1 MLNNF
6 FTVADLNYAILA
18 LFSGFYL
25 ITIQNKS
32 KNLYHLIIF
41 FFALGT
47 MAIAYFVSSNFTDQ
61 NLRFHRWITVSA
73 ALLGTLHLFYFISN
87 YPKSNWKK
95 IPKILFYFLYIIE
108 VILIVLFIYKSL
120 KVGKIY
126 KFDGHFWDVEEYK
139 LSQIIGLFI
148 ILNGIFAF
156 VSGMIRSIQIK
167 NARISLIFLSLGI
180 LFMVIFPA
188 ITNFLNRMF
197 FITREEHQNI
207 WAIFGNLGCFITFV
221 TYVNYTKERTTLLSK
236 LYAISLTS
244 ILIILQFVNFF
255 TLQERDRLFDLIQKE
270 KNKNIAHSDYRPS
283 ELKLIL
289 QIQPD
294 LEYELIYNSFDS
306 LNLIPYLENLKS
318 EFALMYLQLILSN
331 SDEIPE
337 KVQKYTQSYLNF
349 IESNKSKFFSNQE
362 ALKFLYNNK
371 RKLQL
376 LNQNIQ
382 NIPEENF
389 EKEYK
394 NLYQKNQSNEIYK
407 YFLKENIK
415 NKQEALQLIPNLISF
430 NQKRYFYIENNSF
443 WNSTYV
449 GYYYTNKNKI
459 YLILY
464 DYFYYRVFISEIAD
478 LLFYIISVS
487 GILILLGYP
496 IFFFESLLKPLK
508 RLILGLQKVDQGD
521 LSINV
526 DVSANDELGYVI
538 KVFNQMVGSLK
549 EKNEKIEEYTNH
561 LEQKVIE
568 RTKELEKSLK
578 EIENLKEKQDGDY
591 FLTSLLVKPLNSNE
605 IQDSTNIKVDFIL
618 KQYKN
623 FKFKKWES
631 EIGGDFCTAKKIQL
645 RNKTYSFIVN
655 ADAMGKSIQGAGGS
669 LILGSVLKAIVE
681 RTNYQEEVKE
691 LAPEK
696 WLKYTFVE
704 LHKVFEALDGAMLIS
719 ILMLLIDDESG
730 FLYFMN
736 AEHPDLILYRDSKAS
751 FIKPKKY
758 LKKLGVYAEGLL
770 NISTFQ
776 LIPGDILILGSD
788 GKDDIVIGKSEDG
801 SRKINFDETLFLKIT
816 EESKGEL
823 NSIYNNLKERGE
835 FIDDLSIIRIEYTP
849 DTSLFNK
856 KVSISSTYK
865 DDFLKVKKTI
875 ENIIKNKD
883 SLLVE
888 EAFKTLKELKQ
899 KHPENIL
906 IKQLLYKLFVLENKT
921 TEAILTL
928 EDILKFDPSQEKVL
942 YRLIKLL
949 KRKKIYSKAAEYGE
963 IYLLRNP
970 DNKEI
975 LQILVEIYRSM
986 NDSKYKKYEK
996 FLQISNPNNNDL

>member
-18 LFSGFYL
+18 LFSSFYL

-47 MAIAYFVSSNFTDQ
+47 MAIAYFFSSNFINE

-73 ALLGTLHLFYFISN
+73 SLLGTLHLFYFISN

-95 IPKILFYFLYIIE
+95 IPKFIFYFLYGLE
-108 VILIVLFIYKSL
+108 VILIILFIHVSL

-126 KFDGHFWDVEEYK
+126 KFDGHFWDINEYK
-139 LSQIIGLFI
+139 LGQIIGLFI
-148 ILNGIFAF
+148 ILNGFLALFI
-156 VSGMIRSIQIK
+156 GIIRSIQIK
-167 NARISLIFLSLGI
+167 NARIPLFFLSIGI

-188 ITNFLNRMF
+188 VTNFLNRIF
-197 FITREEHQNI
+197 LITREEHQNI
-207 WAIFGNLGCFITFV
+207 WAIFGNLGCFIAFV

-255 TLQERDRLFDLIQKE
+255 ILQERDKLFDLIQNE
-270 KNKNIAHSDYRPS
+270 KNRNIAAHRDYRPK
-283 ELKLIL
+283 EVKFIL
-289 QIQPD
+289 EIQPD
-294 LEYELIYNSFDS
+294 LEYELIYNSSDN
-306 LNLIPYLENLKS
+306 LNLLPYFENLKS
-318 EFALMYLQLILSN
+318 EFALMYLQLSLIN
-331 SDEIPE
+331 SKEIPK
-337 KVQKYTQSYLNF
+337 KVQNYIESYSNF
-349 IESNKSKFFSNQE
+349 IESIRSKFLSNQE
-362 ALKFLYNNK
+362 VLQFFYNNK

-382 NIPEENF
+382 NISDENF

-394 NLYQKNQSNEIYK
+394 NLFQKNQTDEIYK

-415 NKQEALQLIPNLISF
+415 SKEEALQLVPNLISF

-443 WNSTYV
+443 WNSTFI
-449 GYYYTNKNKI
+449 GYYYTIENKI

-464 DYFYYRVFISEIAD
+464 DYFYYRIFIAEIAD
-478 LLFYIISVS
+478 ILFYIIFVS

-496 IFFFESLLKPLK
+496 IFFLESMLKPLK
-508 RLILGLQKVDQGD
+508 RLILGLQKVEEGD
-521 LSINV
+521 LSINIDISV
-526 DVSANDELGYVI
+526 NDELGYVI
-538 KVFNQMVGSLK
+538 KIFNQMVRTLK

-561 LEQKVIE
+561 LELKVIE
-568 RTKELEKSLK
+568 RTKELEKSLR
-578 EIENLKEKQDGDY
+578 EIESLKEKQDGDY
-591 FLTSLLVKPLNSNE
+591 FLTSLLIKPLNSNE
-605 IQDSTNIKVDFIL
+605 IQDSKNIKVNFIL

-645 RNKTYSFIVN
+645 RNKNYSFIVN

-669 LILGSVLKAIVE
+669 LILGSVLEAIVE

-704 LHKVFEALDGAMLIS
+704 LHKVFESLDGAMLIS
-719 ILMLLIDDESG
+719 ILMLLIDEESG

-736 AEHPDLILYRDSKAS
+736 AEHPDLILYRNSKAF

-776 LIPGDILILGSD
+776 LLPGDILLLGSD
-788 GKDDIVIGKSEDG
+788 GKDDIVIGKNEDG
-801 SRKINFDETLFLKIT
+801 SRKINFDETLFLKII
-816 EESKGEL
+816 EEAKGEL
-823 NSIYNNLKERGE
+823 HSIYNNLKERGE

-849 DTSLFNK
+849 DIPQFNK
-856 KVSISSTYK
+856 KISISYSYK
-865 DDFLKVKKTI
+865 ENFLKAKKTI
-875 ENIIKNKD
+875 ENILKNQD
-883 SLLVE
+883 SLLIE
-888 EAFKTLKELKQ
+888 EAFKTLRELQQ

-906 IKQLLYKLFVLENKT
+906 IKQLLYKLFLLENKT
-921 TEAILTL
+921 TEAILIL
-928 EDILKFDPSQEKVL
+928 EDILKIDPSQEKVL
-942 YRLIKLL
+942 YKLIKLL
-949 KRKKIYSKAAEYGE
+949 KRKKFYSKAAEYGE

-970 DNKEI
+970 DNTEI
-975 LQILVEIYRSM
+975 LQILTEIYRNM
-986 NDSKYKKYEK
+986 NHSKYKKYEK
-996 FLQISNPNNNDL
+996 FLQISNHNDL